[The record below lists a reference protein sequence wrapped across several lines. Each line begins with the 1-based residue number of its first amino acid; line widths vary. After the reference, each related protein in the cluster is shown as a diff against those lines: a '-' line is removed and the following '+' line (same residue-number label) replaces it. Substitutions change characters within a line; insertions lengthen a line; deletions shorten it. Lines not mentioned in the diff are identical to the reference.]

1 MDRRHLAGNAL
12 QGAKSERYRVR
23 GRQDAAVPNM
33 DFINE
38 NLLTILILLPLVGA
52 VLTLAYQMFWKQEG
66 QIKWVTLGITLLN
79 FLVSLAMFSK
89 STLAGPSGFFF
100 EKNVPWIRAI
110 NTNFHV
116 GVDGLSFWLVILTTF
131 IMPIAVIS
139 TWHAVEKRVTAFYI
153 FLLLLESAMIGVFVS
168 LDLLVF
174 YLFFEA
180 SLVPMFFLIG
190 IWGGDNRI
198 YAAVKFFI
206 FTALGSLLM
215 LVAIIALYYIYADQ
229 TGFAGTFD
237 FVVILDAMKTGTLTF
252 AKIPQ
257 VGTLLFMAFALAFAI
272 KVPLFPFH
280 TWLPDAHTEAPTAG
294 SVILAAVLLKMGT
307 YGLMRFNF
315 ALFPDQSREWAWLFI
330 TLAIIGIIYGALVAM
345 VQPDMK
351 RLVAYSSVAHMG
363 FVILG
368 MFSFTEAGM
377 QGALFTMLSHG
388 VTTGALFLLVGFVYE
403 RRHTREIT
411 QFGGLSNVMPI
422 YATIFVI
429 TTMASVGLPFL
440 NGFVGEFLI
449 MVGMFQSHVLGVTAT
464 TNWNY
469 VAAMLSGTGVIFAAV
484 YLLWMVQRVFFGK
497 VTNAKNKG
505 LADLSW
511 REIGIMVPLLFL
523 MVYMGVFPKPFLKR
537 SDDVVKAIQER
548 VMHQAGGTIADGSTS
563 R

>member
-1 MDRRHLAGNAL
+1 
-12 QGAKSERYRVR
+12 
-23 GRQDAAVPNM
+23 M
-33 DFINE
+33 DFLNE
-38 NLLTILILLPLVGA
+38 NLLTILILLPVIGA
-52 VLTLAYQMFWKQEG
+52 VLTLAHQMFWKQEG
-66 QIKWVTLGITLLN
+66 QLKWLTLGFTTLN
-79 FLVSLAMFSK
+79 FVVSLALFSK
-89 STLAGPSGFFF
+89 SAVAGPSGYFF
-100 EKNVPWIRAI
+100 EKNVPWIKAI
-110 NTNFHV
+110 GTNYHI

-131 IMPIAVIS
+131 IMPIAVLS
-139 TWHAVEKRVTAFYI
+139 TWHAVDKKRTAFYI

-206 FTALGSLLM
+206 FTAFGSLLM
-215 LVAIIALYYIYADQ
+215 LVAIIALFFLYADQ
-229 TGFAGTFD
+229 TGLGGSFD
-237 FVVILDAMKTGTLTF
+237 LIAIMNAMKVGTLV
-252 AKIPQ
+252 IPPQ
-257 VGTLLFMAFALAFAI
+257 TGTLLFLAFALAFAI

-315 ALFPDQSREWAWLFI
+315 GLFPDQSKEWAWLFI
-330 TLAIIGIIYGALVAM
+330 ALAIVGIIYGALVAM
-345 VQPDMK
+345 VQPDVK

-368 MFSFTEAGM
+368 MFSFTEQGM
-377 QGALFTMLSHG
+377 QGALYTMLSHG
-388 VTTGALFLLVGFVYE
+388 VTTGALFLLVGFIYE

-411 QFGGLSNVMPI
+411 AFGGLSSPMPI

-429 TTMASVGLPFL
+429 TTMASIGLPFL

-449 MVGMFQSHVLGVTAT
+449 MVGMFQSQVLAIT
-464 TNWNY
+464 TSVNWNII
-469 VAAMLSGTGVIFAAV
+469 ATMFAGTGVIFAAV

-497 VTNAKNKG
+497 VTVDKNKG

-511 REIGIMVPLLFL
+511 REIGLMIPLLFL
-523 MVYMGVFPKPFLKR
+523 MVYMGVFPKPFLAR
-537 SDDVVKAIQER
+537 SESAIKAIQER
-548 VMHQAGGTIADGSTS
+548 VMHQAGGTVDHAEAKPPVSGDEHK
-563 R
+563 

>member
-1 MDRRHLAGNAL
+1 
-12 QGAKSERYRVR
+12 
-23 GRQDAAVPNM
+23 M
-33 DFINE
+33 DFFNE
-38 NLLTILILLPLVGA
+38 NLLAILILLPLVGA
-52 VLTLAYQMFWKQEG
+52 VLTLAHQMFWKQEG
-66 QIKWVTLGITLLN
+66 QLKWVTLGFTLLN
-79 FLVSLAMFSK
+79 FVVSLALFSK
-89 STLAGPSGFFF
+89 SAIAGPGGFFF
-100 EKNVPWIRAI
+100 EKNVPWIKAI

-139 TWHAVEKRVTAFYI
+139 TWHAVEKRVTAFYV

-180 SLVPMFFLIG
+180 SLIPMFFLIG

-215 LVAIIALYYIYADQ
+215 LVAIIGLYYIYADQ
-229 TGFAGTFD
+229 TGLGGSFD
-237 FVVILDAMKTGTLTF
+237 FVSILNAMKAGNIILPPQTGM
-252 AKIPQ
+252 
-257 VGTLLFMAFALAFAI
+257 LLFGAFAIAFAI

-315 ALFPDQSREWAWLFI
+315 ALFPDQSRDTAWLFI
-330 TLAIIGIIYGALVAM
+330 TLAIVGIIYGALVAM
-345 VQPDMK
+345 VQPDVK

-377 QGALFTMLSHG
+377 QGALYTMLSHG
-388 VTTGALFLLVGFVYE
+388 VTTGALFLLVGFIYE
-403 RRHTREIT
+403 RRHTRQIT
-411 QFGGLSNVMPI
+411 DFGGLSNVMPI
-422 YATIFVI
+422 YATVFVI

-449 MVGMFQSHVLGVTAT
+449 MVGMFQSKVLGVTAT
-464 TNWNY
+464 VNWNY
-469 VAAMLSGTGVIFAAV
+469 VSAMAAGTGLNFARF
-484 YLLWMVQRVFFGK
+484 YLVWVVPTGFFGQ
-497 VTNAKNKG
+497 VTKKKKK
-505 LADLSW
+505 
-511 REIGIMVPLLFL
+511 EF
-523 MVYMGVFPKPFLKR
+523 FC
-537 SDDVVKAIQER
+537 
-548 VMHQAGGTIADGSTS
+548 
-563 R
+563 